1 MDKNLHA
8 RLEIRLSPEYLARL
22 KAEAKEK
29 STSVGSLVRE
39 SIEQRYQITNEDR
52 LKAVEKI
59 AAINSPVSDWEQM
72 KKEIESGL
80 DKE

>member
-8 RLEIRLSPEYLARL
+8 RLEIRLDPEYLAKL

-29 STSVGSLVRE
+29 NTSVGSLVRE
-39 SIEQRYQITNEDR
+39 SIENRYQITNEDR
-52 LKAVEKI
+52 IKAVEKM
-59 AAINSPVSDWEQM
+59 ATINAPVADWEQM

-80 DKE
+80 EKG